1 MISSKVFLN
10 FIIHAK
16 LIPRNPPPGNL
27 NLPIIERL
35 VRAYEIWHEFTVHIP
50 KISRYTLGDKIDSLF
65 IETIESV
72 YTAIFLPRD
81 KKYPYIEQAAAKL
94 NLAKFFL
101 EIAWR
106 IKSLDNKK
114 YIILS
119 EPLDEIGKMLGGWL
133 RQLSK

>member
-1 MISSKVFLN
+1 M
-10 FIIHAK
+10 
-16 LIPRNPPPGNL
+16 
-27 NLPIIERL
+27 
-35 VRAYEIWHEFTVHIP
+35 
-50 KISRYTLGDKIDSLF
+50 GDKIDSLF